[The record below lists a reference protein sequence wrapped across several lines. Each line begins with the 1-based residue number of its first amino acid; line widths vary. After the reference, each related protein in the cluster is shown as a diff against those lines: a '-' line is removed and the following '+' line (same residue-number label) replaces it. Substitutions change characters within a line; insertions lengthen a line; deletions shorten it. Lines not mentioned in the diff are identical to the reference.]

1 MSTSPTAPLTSTRKV
16 LAFAIAAGS
25 DLLSLPADLAPPIQ
39 WTIDVA
45 TGLLLFAV
53 LGFRPVL
60 LPVLAVECI
69 PVLGLFPTWTLA
81 VGSIVLTQKS
91 PSSQPPG
98 AS

>member
-1 MSTSPTAPLTSTRKV
+1 V
-16 LAFAIAAGS
+16 LAFAIAAVS

-45 TGLLLFAV
+45 TALLLFAV

-81 VGSIVLTQKS
+81 VGSIALSHKI
-91 PSSQPPG
+91 PPAQPP
-98 AS
+98 SRS